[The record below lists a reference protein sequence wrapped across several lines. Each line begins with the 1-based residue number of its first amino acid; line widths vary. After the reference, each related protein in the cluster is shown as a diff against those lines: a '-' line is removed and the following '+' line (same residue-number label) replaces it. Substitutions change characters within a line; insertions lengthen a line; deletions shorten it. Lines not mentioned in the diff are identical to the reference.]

1 MRQDGS
7 GVNPTF
13 TVKMLMSGRCQP
25 FSALFATEKIGHS
38 KSIDPC
44 YLIPVFVS
52 QIIGMPTNN
61 GNCIMTA
68 KMLMK
73 PLANVHD

>member
-1 MRQDGS
+1 
-7 GVNPTF
+7 
-13 TVKMLMSGRCQP
+13 VKMLMSGRCQP
-25 FSALFATEKIGHS
+25 FAALLATEKIGHS

-44 YLIPVFVS
+44 NLVLVFGS
-52 QIIGMPTNN
+52 QNIDMPTNN

-68 KMLMK
+68 KMLVK